1 MLFTDLVKRFPSL
14 VHAKSRSAKHFRNNR
29 NNSLPILLG
38 LATGGEWGLSFCI
51 GIRFL
56 VQIAIL
62 QEENSFYGNSLFL
75 YPSPSIKNKADF
87 L

>member
-1 MLFTDLVKRFPSL
+1 LKEMLFTDLVKRFPSL

-29 NNSLPILLG
+29 NNSPSHSFRLSDRRRM
-38 LATGGEWGLSFCI
+38 GLSFCI

-62 QEENSFYGNSLFL
+62 QEENSFYVILFFFTHL
-75 YPSPSIKNKADF
+75 
-87 L
+87 LR